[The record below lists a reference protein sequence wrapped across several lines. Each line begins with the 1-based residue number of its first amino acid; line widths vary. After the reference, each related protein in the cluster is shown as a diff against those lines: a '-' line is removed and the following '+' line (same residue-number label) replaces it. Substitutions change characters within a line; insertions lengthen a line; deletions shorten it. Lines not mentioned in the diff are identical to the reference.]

1 MSDIAE
7 NVRLLRERIETAAA
21 DAGLAPGEVKFVAA
35 TKMNSADNVR
45 AAIAAGVDACGEN
58 RVQELLEKKEQDA
71 YAGAP
76 LHFIG
81 GLQKNKVKYI
91 VGAVEL
97 IQSVDSRELALLI
110 AQKAQKLGIRQ
121 RVLIEV
127 NIGREE
133 AKSGVMPENTDELLA
148 ELSEMDGISVEGL
161 MAIPPNIELDA
172 RNSVYFERMYN
183 LFVDMRAKKYDNINI
198 RTLSMGMSG
207 DFEQAI
213 ACGSNMVRIGSAIFG
228 PRLYH

>member
-7 NVRLLRERIETAAA
+7 NVRLLRERIKTAAA

-172 RNSVYFERMYN
+172 RNSVYFERMHN